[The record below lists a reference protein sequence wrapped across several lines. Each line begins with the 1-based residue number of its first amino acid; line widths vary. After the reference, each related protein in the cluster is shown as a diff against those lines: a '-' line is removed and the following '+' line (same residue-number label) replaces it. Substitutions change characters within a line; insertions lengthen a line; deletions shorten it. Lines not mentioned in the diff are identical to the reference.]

1 MLQFTKRKPGVRD
14 TSFSTD
20 KQTVD
25 GNLFLVDQDESEL
38 WLKKHRPTT
47 VKDLA
52 MHSSRV
58 PINNNYDCN
67 YHNSISWFDSLCG
80 TGSGNESLW
89 STDLLVSKGLSWM
102 LAMIM
107 FVGEVNQRLDIE
119 GHSSA

>member
-14 TSFSTD
+14 TSFSNE

-25 GNLFLVDQDESEL
+25 GNLLLVDQDESEL

-58 PINNNYDCN
+58 PINKNYDCN
-67 YHNSISWFDSLCG
+67 YHTSISWFDSFG

-89 STDLLVSKGLSWM
+89 
-102 LAMIM
+102 
-107 FVGEVNQRLDIE
+107 
-119 GHSSA
+119 